1 MDLFPQEKWSALHW
15 TALRREQISQ
25 QDLHLMMLVM
35 AHLSSIGEH
44 SCDEQHHGVSRPHGI
59 SHPVDSVQFLSAI
72 LACLAEMALF
82 LLYLLFS
89 RDSDQQHLC
98 CNTELVAA
106 CAIQACFS
114 TAQCLGLAEVQANL
128 PSSVK
133 DFSSSC

>member
-1 MDLFPQEKWSALHW
+1 MVGTSLEC
-15 TALRREQISQ
+15 REQTAQ
-25 QDLHLMMLVM
+25 QDLPLMMVVM
-35 AHLSSIGEH
+35 VHLSSVGEH
-44 SCDEQHHGVSRPHGI
+44 GCDEQHHGVSRPHMF

-72 LACLAEMALF
+72 LACPAETALF

-89 RDSDQQHLC
+89 RDYDRRHHC

-106 CAIQACFS
+106 CAIQACFG
-114 TAQCLGLAEVQANL
+114 TARCLGLAAVRANS